1 VDSFE
6 IIKKTLRKRT
16 NIKKKGS
23 ETMVKNVKYV
33 LIGENDEPIKNEDS
47 NLDMKT
53 AEIILEN
60 IDEITE
66 FNARNL

>member
-1 VDSFE
+1 
-6 IIKKTLRKRT
+6 
-16 NIKKKGS
+16 
-23 ETMVKNVKYV
+23 MVKNVKYV